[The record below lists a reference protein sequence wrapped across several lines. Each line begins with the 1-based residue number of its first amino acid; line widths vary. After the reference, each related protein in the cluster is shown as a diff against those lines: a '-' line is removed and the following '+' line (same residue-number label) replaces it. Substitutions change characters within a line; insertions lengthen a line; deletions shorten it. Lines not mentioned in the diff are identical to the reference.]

1 MLIWQRNIKNPTYAL
16 RLEHRPV
23 GAYKEEIKMTRLTA
37 KIAAMVLVALIA
49 MAPVTTMAI
58 ETKAAELSA
67 PATISTV
74 IEPSDYVCVMTKEEA
89 EERVVITE
97 AIEVEDTAKV
107 TIEPEYTYVQF
118 ILNRMEKLFQGE
130 IGFDELIEDIVSW

>member
-1 MLIWQRNIKNPTYAL
+1 
-16 RLEHRPV
+16 
-23 GAYKEEIKMTRLTA
+23 MTRLTA